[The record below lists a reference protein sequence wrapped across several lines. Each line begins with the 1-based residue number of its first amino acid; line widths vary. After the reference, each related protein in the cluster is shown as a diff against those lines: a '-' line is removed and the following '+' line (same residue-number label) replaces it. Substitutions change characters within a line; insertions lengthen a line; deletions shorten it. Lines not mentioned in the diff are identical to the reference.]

1 MRRYPTFLA
10 LLILVPGAILLYE
23 QWRVKPARNDISVEE
38 LDRDHN
44 SSPTVT
50 VEPRLEQQDDPVD
63 PDSSQSLPLQTL
75 PQETQPSA
83 LREPEAAETSI
94 TRSEPKTPSIRS
106 SLDESLSSG
115 ALRESPEKYD
125 SIFPSSSDTP
135 KGTTDFGI
143 LPSVSNGRETHLKNA
158 ICSRIPLADISIKTK
173 LKSTFF
179 NSMSGAVLEG
189 DLKLT
194 DARKFKMSIRFAGGK
209 QRISKAET
217 ILITDSSNAVVE
229 HRDSS
234 HAGQHSAW
242 RLNLC
247 SKGIVYLQD
256 RCPWNSE
263 FHQELK
269 DFHWDPEANLLVG
282 LVYCRKSQ
290 DLDWTF
296 LGTFELGP
304 ISE

>member
-1 MRRYPTFLA
+1 MA

-23 QWRVKPARNDISVEE
+23 QWRVKPARTDISVEE
-38 LDRDHN
+38 MGRDH
-44 SSPTVT
+44 STSPTVT
-50 VEPRLEQQDDPVD
+50 VEPELEQRDGPVD
-63 PDSSQSLPLQTL
+63 PVSSQSLPLQSQ
-75 PQETQPSA
+75 PQETQPSPLDEA
-83 LREPEAAETSI
+83 EAAKTPLP
-94 TRSEPKTPSIRS
+94 RSEPKTPSNSS

-115 ALRESPEKYD
+115 AIRESPEKYD
-125 SIFPSSSDTP
+125 SIFPFSSDTP
-135 KGTTDFGI
+135 KGTADFGI
-143 LPSVSNGRETHLKNA
+143 LPSVSNDRETHLKNA
-158 ICSRIPLADISIKTK
+158 ICSRIPLADIPIKTK
-173 LKSTFF
+173 LKSQFF
-179 NSMSGAVLEG
+179 NSMSGAILEG

-194 DARKFKMSIRFAGGK
+194 DTQKFKMSIRFAGGK
-209 QRISKAET
+209 QRLSKAET

-256 RCPWNSE
+256 RCPWSSE

-269 DFHWDPEANLLVG
+269 DFHWDAEANLLVG

-304 ISE
+304 IAE